1 MFVAERNSLFWREPK
16 VVGLL
21 NIRKQITEIFELA
34 FVKPGEIFLYRICFC
49 LQQYIKDFCFA
60 ILGFLPL

>member
-34 FVKPGEIFLYRICFC
+34 FVKPGSRNLFV
-49 LQQYIKDFCFA
+49 
-60 ILGFLPL
+60 

>member
-1 MFVAERNSLFWREPK
+1 MDRQKGYLRWYNVAERNSLFWREPK

-34 FVKPGEIFLYRICFC
+34 FVKPGSRNLFV
-49 LQQYIKDFCFA
+49 
-60 ILGFLPL
+60 